1 MKQNEIRS
9 QPSDKNKHVRL
20 SYSQSYEAMLGIL
33 RSDNQDPYLTRQIEF
48 FLQIVSCTSIT

>member
-33 RSDNQDPYLTRQIEF
+33 QSDNQDP
-48 FLQIVSCTSIT
+48 